1 MILKLN
7 NKKKILVISVIIV
20 IMALAISST
29 FGLLS
34 ATTDPLTNKFE
45 VGTIDTEIKE
55 DDVTFDTNIN
65 KNPSIKNVGKGDC
78 LVRVRIDISP
88 KKIADYIEK
97 NNSLVYRYT
106 DNGVEK
112 TVYLQDYID
121 DNNAMPNN
129 WKYNVTDGYWY
140 YQSVLPSGDKTL
152 PIFTQVE
159 GLTQEVR
166 DDGETYYKIIDQF
179 KDDISDFQISIYH
192 ESIQAVV
199 YDEKGNEYNALDD
212 GKYLQSKADV
222 LWNKYMAQQSQQ

>member
-7 NKKKILVISVIIV
+7 NKKRILVISVIIV

-88 KKIADYIEK
+88 KKIADYIEQK
-97 NNSLVYRYT
+97 KSLIYKYE
-106 DNGVEK
+106 DNENQER
-112 TVYLQDYID
+112 TAYLQDYIT
-121 DNNAMPNN
+121 NGNVMPNN
-129 WKYNVTDGYWY
+129 WKYQDGYWY
-140 YQSVLPSGDKTL
+140 YQGVLPKEGYTL
-152 PIFTQVE
+152 PIFTQIT
-159 GLTQEVR
+159 GLTEKVE
-166 DDGETYYKIIDQF
+166 DENEPYYKIIDEF
-179 KDDISDFQISIYH
+179 IDDISDFQISIYH

-199 YDEKGNEYNALDD
+199 YDENGNEYDALDEY
-212 GKYLQSKADV
+212 GNYSQTEADK
-222 LWNKYMAQQSQQ
+222 LWSKYMAQQS